1 MICKLYELQ
10 TVTWCRI
17 RDYTPLFLC
26 CRCIYVTTVSGF
38 SVWTVIYLYTRHYIP
53 VQDVPAHVRL
63 NSPPKWQAFLDKG
76 EKLKMNFIKKRLHW
90 VVVFKLHIYF
100 AFFTTNITGIFFKD
114 ITFSKKK
121 ESKRNKLRISENCG
135 RSACPCIPVKI
146 QNTITI
152 RSVLHLCTRYCNWW
166 EWWVPF

>member
-17 RDYTPLFLC
+17 RDYTPLSLC

-53 VQDVPAHVRL
+53 VQDVPAHGRL

-76 EKLKMNFIKKRLHW
+76 EKLKMNFIKKRLH
-90 VVVFKLHIYF
+90 
-100 AFFTTNITGIFFKD
+100 
-114 ITFSKKK
+114 
-121 ESKRNKLRISENCG
+121 
-135 RSACPCIPVKI
+135 
-146 QNTITI
+146 
-152 RSVLHLCTRYCNWW
+152 
-166 EWWVPF
+166 